1 MAVLKVKDE
10 TGKWIGIPS
19 ISGLDK
25 HVTGI
30 RLENK
35 ILILSFNDETELSVD
50 LSPLSNGS
58 VLEELTEE
66 QIKAINEMIAIAGEE
81 LILEYDNDVLDID
94 FTIEDN
100 NLIVTNNVA
109 KLNFNINE
117 NGEMEAIY

>member
-19 ISGLDK
+19 ISGFDK